1 VDHIETIL
9 AQEFVEK
16 LKSDGLRND
25 EMLLDVR
32 SEFEAKIMAP
42 DCDSLHVPL
51 HKIKVSDIRSDIEGK
66 TLYVLCKSGVRAMKA
81 AEVLHEAGKHN
92 LVVIEGG
99 LNSCC
104 QCDIPLKCEETSPS
118 PETQERLKDEA
129 QKSVT
134 LFMAQHAQ
142 GQ

>member
-1 VDHIETIL
+1 
-9 AQEFVEK
+9 
-16 LKSDGLRND
+16 
-25 EMLLDVR
+25 
-32 SEFEAKIMAP
+32 
-42 DCDSLHVPL
+42 
-51 HKIKVSDIRSDIEGK
+51 
-66 TLYVLCKSGVRAMKA
+66 MKA
-81 AEVLHEAGKHN
+81 AEMLHEAGKHN

-104 QCDIPLKCEETSPS
+104 QCDIPLKGEETSPS